1 VNLRQAALL
10 GGRAALAAFGLPD
23 QPSLSS
29 AGVDL
34 PRTPGIPKV
43 GPVPS
48 RMSSTGP
55 QAPAKTAFNVGMG
68 ASNASDGAGGSR
80 GQPDD
85 ADRRRRSVIDRAFQR
100 NEDDHATSSMPAPG
114 GTVSP

>member
-34 PRTPGIPKV
+34 PKTPGIPKAST
-43 GPVPS
+43 VPS
-48 RMSSTGP
+48 RMSPSGI
-55 QAPAKTAFNVGMG
+55 QAPAKTAFSVGMG
-68 ASNASDGAGGSR
+68 ASSASNGAGASQGD
-80 GQPDD
+80 P
-85 ADRRRRSVIDRAFQR
+85 ADVGRRQRSVIDRAFQR

-114 GTVSP
+114 GIVSP